1 MMKRTRFFTAPSWAV
16 ILLLLLS
23 SCNKENASTE
33 SGATGG
39 NGNAVPIGFSSSV
52 ASLADTRAGAITDIR
67 YMYVFASY
75 TGTSDWT
82 AASIPN
88 FMYRQLMEKSPDGTW
103 TYASTKYWPG
113 NTNEKISFFAYAPMD
128 VEGLSLSPGD
138 VAGPKLTYI
147 VPTQESEKQDLL
159 LGSVMNRTSA
169 GGQVSFLMKHA
180 LAQIR
185 FRVKSGD
192 ANATKVLK
200 GLTVHAPG
208 KGIVS
213 FAADGSLEW
222 PSNTIGT
229 PATFTAD
236 DTFRG
241 GTTVG
246 VPGDTSQATDIIGTF
261 FLLPIGD
268 PSAAGATISLDFT
281 LQKTSDPVPVE
292 LTATSLFPA
301 SQEWTAGSTVTYTLT
316 LVDDRL
322 EFGTISV
329 EGFGGGT
336 SSGSDIPAT

>member
-1 MMKRTRFFTAPSWAV
+1 MMKRTRFFTAPFWVV

-23 SCNKENASTE
+23 SCNKEDVSTE
-33 SGATGG
+33 GGATGG
-39 NGNAVPIGFSSSV
+39 NGKAVPIGFSSSV
-52 ASLADTRAGAITDIR
+52 ASLADTRAGAVTDIR

-82 AASIPN
+82 AASVPN
-88 FMYRQLMEKSPDGTW
+88 FMYRQLMEKGPDGTW
-103 TYASTKYWPG
+103 TYAPTKYWPG

-128 VEGLSLSPGD
+128 VVGLSLSAGD

-147 VPTQESEKQDLL
+147 VPTKESEKQDLL

-169 GGQVSFLMKHA
+169 GGRVSFLMKHA
-180 LAQIR
+180 LTQVR

-192 ANATKVLK
+192 TNTTKILK

-213 FAADGSLEW
+213 FAANGSFEW
-222 PSNTIGT
+222 PSGTIST

-246 VPGDTSQATDIIGTF
+246 VPDDTSRETDLIGTF

-268 PSAAGATISLDFT
+268 PSAAGATVSLDFT
-281 LQKTSDPVPVE
+281 LQKPSDPVPVE

-301 SQEWTAGSTVTYTLT
+301 SPEWTAGSTITYTLT
-316 LVDDRL
+316 LVDDRM

-329 EGFGGGT
+329 EGFGDGT

>member
-1 MMKRTRFFTAPSWAV
+1 
-16 ILLLLLS
+16 
-23 SCNKENASTE
+23 
-33 SGATGG
+33 
-39 NGNAVPIGFSSSV
+39 
-52 ASLADTRAGAITDIR
+52 
-67 YMYVFASY
+67 
-75 TGTSDWT
+75 
-82 AASIPN
+82 
-88 FMYRQLMEKSPDGTW
+88 
-103 TYASTKYWPG
+103 
-113 NTNEKISFFAYAPMD
+113 MD

-292 LTATSLFPA
+292 LTAPSLFPA